1 MALPRVTVF
10 GPHPLLSVTIEARG
24 DDDDVHL
31 HAGGQGVWVS
41 RAAGELGAHPVLCAF
56 HGGETGQVLAGLLE
70 RLPGERRL
78 VHADAHSGCY
88 VTDRRDGTRRLLAK
102 SFAGPASR
110 HEADELFSVTC
121 SAALESAALVVC
133 NPFPAD
139 GLPLDIYSNLVADV
153 RAAGV
158 PVLVDLSTPRL
169 DSALEGGPDLVKL
182 NDWELAEYVNG
193 PVDGDRLRP
202 AAERLLDAGA
212 GRVIVTRGGEP
223 ALVLDRERALE
234 LRPPRLERG
243 FREGCG
249 DAMMGALAARLAAGD
264 ELDQALVLGA
274 AAGAASFLRHGLA
287 SASREVI
294 EELAGRVELTPV

>member
-1 MALPRVTVF
+1 MAPPRVTVF

-24 DDDDVHL
+24 DSDDVHL

-41 RAAGELGAHPVLCAF
+41 RTAGELGAHPVLCAF
-56 HGGETGQVLAGLLE
+56 HGGETGDVLEGLLE

-78 VHADAHSGCY
+78 VHTEAHSGCY
-88 VTDRRDGTRRLLAK
+88 VTDRREGQRRLVAQSLA
-102 SFAGPASR
+102 AAASR

-121 SAALESAALVVC
+121 ATAMESAALVVC
-133 NPFPAD
+133 NPFPGD
-139 GLPLDIYSNLVADV
+139 SLPLDIYPNLVADV

-169 DSALEGGPDLVKL
+169 DSALEGSPDLVKI

-193 PVDGDRLRP
+193 PVDGGRMRP
-202 AAERLLDAGA
+202 AAQRLVDAGA
-212 GRVIVTRGGEP
+212 DRVIVTRGGES
-223 ALVLDRERALE
+223 ALVLDGERALE

-249 DAMMGALAARLAAGD
+249 DAMMGAMAACLAAGD
-264 ELDQALVLGA
+264 HFDDALVMGA

-287 SASREVI
+287 SASRDVI
-294 EELAGRVELTPV
+294 EELAGRVELVPL